1 MVFNSIV
8 FLGYKRVSFEEIEIT
23 DRKCFPVRFPPADE
37 IDEVTLIVSSAHL
50 CPETSVKEKTSTAT
64 LLTDFAKLLSCGDYS
79 DTIIRC
85 KDDKVVKCHKNIL
98 AGRSD
103 VFKRMLDNDFK
114 EGNSGIIKLDYMDL
128 HIIQVFIFNM
138 TFKKVSCIVLPFLP
152 IQY

>member
-1 MVFNSIV
+1 MNSLV
-8 FLGYKRVSFEEIEIT
+8 RFTELEIT
-23 DRKCFPVRFPPADE
+23 DRKCIPVRFPPADE
-37 IDEVTLIVSSAHL
+37 ISKVILNISSAHL

-64 LLTDFAKLLSCGDYS
+64 LLTDFAKLLYCGDYS
-79 DTIIRC
+79 DIEIHC